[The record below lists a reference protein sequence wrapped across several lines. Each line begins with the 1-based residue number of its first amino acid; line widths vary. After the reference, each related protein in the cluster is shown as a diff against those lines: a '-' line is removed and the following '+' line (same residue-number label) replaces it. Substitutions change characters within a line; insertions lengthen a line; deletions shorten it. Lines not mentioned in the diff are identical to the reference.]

1 MIPEQFVGASGYGD
15 SVSHIS
21 HQGIDHG
28 NQSRRQTVLSQQ
40 SGGFPQLQV
49 EELST
54 YYPGA
59 VNHLE
64 AASFFDGST
73 YMQQEGS
80 TLMDEQSA

>member
-1 MIPEQFVGASGYGD
+1 M
-15 SVSHIS
+15 
-21 HQGIDHG
+21 
-28 NQSRRQTVLSQQ
+28 LSQQ